1 MGVPCLNRVVSRSH
15 TNAPVHSLSAAK
27 RAQRFTLVA
36 TSEKQQQWWMK
47 AIVMHKGQH
56 SSLHLFIVHSI
67 LIADDTDRRTAL
79 TRDWNDAFQSVMKE
93 LREQILAS
101 AAAFAEEGASGE
113 ALTAPQL
120 VRSVTSMD
128 SSTFKPPLAVEML
141 QSGNAIASRRGS
153 GMLSRNKDK
162 KDRRSLSP
170 RSTSP
175 RSNKA
180 TTVRHSLLCAGG
192 PVLRQM
198 IGL

>member
-1 MGVPCLNRVVSRSH
+1 MVDEGHRH
-15 TNAPVHSLSAAK
+15 
-27 RAQRFTLVA
+27 AQRSALLLAF
-36 TSEKQQQWWMK
+36 
-47 AIVMHKGQH
+47 
-56 SSLHLFIVHSI
+56 VHWI

-141 QSGNAIASRRGS
+141 QSGSAIASRRGS

-180 TTVRHSLLCAGG
+180 TTVRHSLCCALT
-192 PVLRQM
+192 VQSSAK
-198 IGL
+198 